1 MKEANARAREAN
13 QTAKD
18 ALTESERPWVGP
30 GPIDI
35 LTKPTAGQP
44 LTVRVTVVNSGKS
57 PALHV
62 LAQDVLKPIILP
74 AGDLRVPFI
83 GDPMIPECSE
93 PKPQWKNDL
102 GGTIVL
108 PGSTNQSSDIKSPSL
123 NQEIVD
129 VITNKIPTVFTTDE
143 GLKDIPRMTSSPTVR
158 GWVMGLYL
166 VGCFDYF
173 DEFHNAY
180 RTSFCLFYE
189 PSSVP
194 AFPNGVFGSC
204 PKGNSAD

>member
-1 MKEANARAREAN
+1 
-13 QTAKD
+13 
-18 ALTESERPWVGP
+18 
-30 GPIDI
+30 
-35 LTKPTAGQP
+35 

-93 PKPQWKNDL
+93 PKTQWKNDL

-108 PGSTNQSSDIKSPSL
+108 PGSANQSSDIKSPSL

-143 GLKDIPRMTSSPTVR
+143 GLKDIPRMTSSPTVQ

-180 RTSFCLFYE
+180 RTSLCLFYE